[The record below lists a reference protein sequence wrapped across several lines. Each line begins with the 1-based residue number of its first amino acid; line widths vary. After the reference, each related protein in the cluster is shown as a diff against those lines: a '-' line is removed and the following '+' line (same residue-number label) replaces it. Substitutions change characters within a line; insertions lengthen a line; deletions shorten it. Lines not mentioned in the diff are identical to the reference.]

1 MPAKLL
7 RLAESRAVCRPRG
20 TGVLPEA
27 VSISG
32 SSDSMKSP
40 AEHVRL
46 ACATVAATGSIL
58 FVTVYSFAKG
68 VRFKGALAGLP
79 LPNLT
84 VWLVASEW
92 YALFVPFCLLILG
105 LARLPLLDL
114 CFDFFRGVRMRFS
127 SGLTRFTSQ
136 NSV

>member
-1 MPAKLL
+1 
-7 RLAESRAVCRPRG
+7 
-20 TGVLPEA
+20 
-27 VSISG
+27 
-32 SSDSMKSP
+32 MKTP

-46 ACATVAATGSIL
+46 ACATASATGSIL

-68 VRFKGALAGLP
+68 VHFKGALAGLP

-105 LARLPLLDL
+105 LVLLRRSRSGAWFELVIGCLWLFASFWFALAVFVWTLPEIPLIEDL
-114 CFDFFRGVRMRFS
+114 HQVRH
-127 SGLTRFTSQ
+127 G
-136 NSV
+136 